1 MPAKNHLNPKQIEK
15 LQKALIEEENANIRE
30 IIMILL
36 LLKDGKTNLKSL
48 SFWVVQ

>member
-1 MPAKNHLNPKQIEK
+1 MPAKNHLNPKQIKK
-15 LQKALIEEENANIRE
+15 LQKALKQEEKQNIRE

-36 LLKDGKTNLKSL
+36 LLNDGQILSKSL